1 MLWGISGAP
10 INVSL
15 KYAAP
20 IQDVADATSFWPLFL
35 YAIAYRESISGEI
48 AGLWPSALTIVAPDN
63 GRGLCQVTPAPW
75 WSDDMNEAWEKID
88 WTNPNQNAAYA
99 VMWFL
104 QPAVEYWQP
113 LGNEGTVLIK
123 LVAAEYNA
131 GREKVIA
138 AHAKGD
144 VDLATTN
151 GYAAAV
157 LGIYANLLE
166 RGVPS

>member
-1 MLWGISGAP
+1 VKFGISGAP
-10 INVSL
+10 VPISL
-15 KYAAP
+15 RYAAP
-20 IQDVADATSFWPLFL
+20 IQAVAEATEFWPMLL
-35 YAIAYRESISGEI
+35 YAIAYRETISGEL
-48 AGLWPSALTIVAPDN
+48 AGLWPNACTVTASDN
-63 GRGLCQVTPAPW
+63 GRGLCQVTPASW
-75 WSDDMNEAWEKID
+75 WSDAMNEAWEKID

-113 LGNEGTVLIK
+113 LGNEGTALIK

-131 GREKVIA
+131 GRPAVIA

-144 VDLATTN
+144 VDLATS
-151 GYAAAV
+151 GEYAAAV